1 MLEVLFGESEAA
13 SLKYS
18 PENKNEIVCLGLRL
32 DIGDI
37 SEPVDGE
44 YRRRLLKE
52 LFNQEQWGESLYI
65 EEDIY
70 KEAAERLRKAAAAGE
85 DIRIWY
91 DRSAYTLCGL
101 YFVCSL
107 FKGQGG
113 RVFVVELPEYEV
125 RRDSVV
131 IYAGWGE
138 VAPEA
143 FVSYIE
149 GQRELSEPE
158 LNMYAGLWQELAA
171 DNSPLR
177 AVIGNRVVGVPEDF
191 YDFLLWRHC
200 PKSGEEPVHESFL
213 IGTVLGLYPLGVFD
227 WWYAKRI
234 QHYIEQG
241 EIVVVEDS
249 DWQYA
254 RVIKLA
260 EGS

>member
-13 SLKYS
+13 SLKCS
-18 PENKNEIVCLGLRL
+18 PKNKNEVVCLGLLL

-37 SEPVDGE
+37 RQPIDGE
-44 YRRRLLKE
+44 YRGRLLAAM
-52 LFNQEQWGESLYI
+52 LDRGQWGESLHF
-65 EEDIY
+65 EGNIY
-70 KEAAERLRKAAAAGE
+70 AGALQRLREAMAAGE
-85 DIRIWY
+85 AIRIWY
-91 DRSAYTLCGL
+91 SRSAYSLCGL

-107 FKGQGG
+107 LKGQGA
-113 RVFVVELPEYEV
+113 RAFAVELPEYEV
-125 RRDSVV
+125 RKDSVV

-138 VAPEA
+138 VEPEA

-177 AVIGNRVVGVPEDF
+177 AVIGNRVVGVAEDF

-200 PKSGEEPVHESFL
+200 PKGGEEPIHEALL
-213 IGTVLGLYPLGVFD
+213 IGTLLGRYPLGVAD

-241 EIVVVEDS
+241 EILVVEDS